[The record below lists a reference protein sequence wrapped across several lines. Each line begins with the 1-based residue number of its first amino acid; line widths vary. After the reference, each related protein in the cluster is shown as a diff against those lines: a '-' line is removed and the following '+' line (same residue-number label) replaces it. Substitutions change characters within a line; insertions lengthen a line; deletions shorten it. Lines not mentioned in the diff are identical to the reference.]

1 MHQKTHI
8 CVCACTYKRPEML
21 KNLLSKLQTQEIQDL
36 FHYSIIIV
44 DNDKFESARKTV
56 EAHAQQSKI
65 AITYVVEPEQNIALA
80 RNKAVDNSHG
90 DYIAFI
96 DDDEFPE
103 QNWLLNLYNSLIGL
117 NCDGVLGPV
126 VPYFEGNPPQWLV
139 KGGFCE
145 RKTHKTGTVLHWDDT
160 RTGNVLLSRSIF
172 EDKSN
177 RFDPLFG
184 KTGGEDQN
192 FFMRM
197 IDNGRCFVW
206 CNEAVV
212 HEIVPPERWKRGF
225 YLRKYMQMGGRTGEL
240 AKKWSFL
247 FKCKWFAKAM
257 LSIGFYSLALPFS
270 TFVGHHVFMK
280 CLVKNIYYLS
290 WFVGFWWRPVIKFRY

>member
-1 MHQKTHI
+1 
-8 CVCACTYKRPEML
+8 ML
-21 KNLLSKLQTQEIQDL
+21 QNLLSKLQTQETQDL
-36 FHYSIIIV
+36 FHYSIVIV
-44 DNDKFESARKTV
+44 DNDKSESARKTV

-65 AITYVVEPEQNIALA
+65 SITYVVEPEQNISLA

-96 DDDEFPE
+96 DDDEFPD

-126 VPYFEGNPPQWLV
+126 VPYYEGNPPQWLV
-139 KGGFCE
+139 KSGFCE
-145 RKTHKTGTVLHWDDT
+145 RKTHKTGTILHWDDT

-177 RFDPLFG
+177 QFDPQFG

-192 FFMRM
+192 FFKRM
-197 IDNGRCFVW
+197 MENGRCFVW

-212 HEIVPPERWKRGF
+212 HETVPPERWKRRF

-247 FKCKWFAKAM
+247 LKCKWFAKAT
-257 LSIGFYSLALPFS
+257 LSIGFYSLVLPLS
-270 TFVGHHVFMK
+270 MLVGHHVFMK
-280 CLVKNIYYLS
+280 CLTKNIFYLA
-290 WFVGFWWRPVIKFRY
+290 WFAGFWWRPVIKYRY